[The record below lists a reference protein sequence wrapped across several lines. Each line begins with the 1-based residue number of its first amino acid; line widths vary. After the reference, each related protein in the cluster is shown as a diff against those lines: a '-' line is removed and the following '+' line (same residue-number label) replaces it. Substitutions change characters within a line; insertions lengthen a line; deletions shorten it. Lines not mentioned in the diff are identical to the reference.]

1 MWIGLLVL
9 FIAQMI
15 GGAIGPTVVKLG
27 TREFPPLLFTELRM
41 ILATILFLPFFLKTK
56 NRNLKHSDYFRL
68 GILAFC
74 LFINVSFFSI
84 AMQYTSVIM
93 SQIIYVA
100 VPVVVAVASHF
111 ILQERLV
118 KRYIIGLFIAVC
130 GILFLFFQSIIMQNQ
145 LSFGSPLG
153 NFLLLLAMMG
163 YSGYIIVSRRLT
175 KRYSSAT
182 LTFFT
187 FALISLYLLL
197 FLPFEYKIRPFNIHH
212 ITFFGMEMLFTNAI
226 FPTILLYFFIQIG
239 VRYTNAFIV
248 SLFQYLAPFW
258 ATLAGIFIFGE
269 KPTVT
274 FLFGGICI
282 IAGVFYATTY
292 EQVKEYVT
300 GMLQ

>member
-9 FIAQMI
+9 FIAQII

-56 NRNLKHSDYFRL
+56 NHKLKHSDYFRL
-68 GILAFC
+68 GVLAFC

-93 SQIIYVA
+93 SQIMYAA

-111 ILQERLV
+111 ILQERLI
-118 KRYIIGLFIAVC
+118 KRYIIGLIIAVC
-130 GILFLFFQSIIMQNQ
+130 GILFLIYQSITKQNQ

-153 NFLLLLAMMG
+153 NMLLLFAIIG

-175 KRYSSAT
+175 KRYSSIT

-197 FLPFEYKIRPFNIHH
+197 FLPFEYKIRPFDIHN
-212 ITFFGMEMLFTNAI
+212 ITFFGIEMLFANAI

-258 ATLAGIFIFGE
+258 AT
-269 KPTVT
+269 
-274 FLFGGICI
+274 
-282 IAGVFYATTY
+282 TY
-292 EQVKEYVT
+292 EQVKKYVT
-300 GMLQ
+300 AMLQ